1 MYNESWS
8 RFPEGTTFAVTAAG
22 ANVSAVEWSDEGFYF
37 CEVSGITTNTVI
49 YINETV
55 EEPSVTPTPEPEEP
69 SVTPTP
75 EPEEPSVTP
84 TPEPTPEVH
93 VHDWSGEWTII
104 KAATA
109 TEEGKKQTICT
120 TEGCGQKKVAV
131 IPATGIV
138 EDEAVGTLEKDAE
151 VEPEAPVEE
160 ATLNNNK
167 EALLAAPSIFDAEEK
182 AKVESGEASAR
193 VWLEIGK
200 TEEEKIAPE
209 DRQEI
214 QDAVED
220 IMGANANVTFF
231 DADLFKQ
238 VGTGEKKPITTP
250 GINIEITIKIPT
262 GLINSNGDVKRAYKV
277 IRLHEGRVDVL
288 TGTFD
293 EATGEFTFASDLFS
307 TYAIV
312 YTDTPVAHTHVWANE
327 WSHNASYHWKECVGT
342 VGTCDITSNAD
353 KYGLNSHVYYS
364 STDSTCND
372 CGYVR
377 SVYYPPYVPE
387 ATPTPIPT
395 PIPTPLPTP
404 VPTATPIPGVTIVP
418 TMKDAFVDENGKEI
432 TSIVQAA
439 GTEATVTI
447 PGVTDDLSATLTW
460 MSSDPAVAS
469 VDENG
474 KVSLRTPGIA
484 EITVEATLGGLTK
497 TGTLVVLVAEAE
509 LLDDK
514 VIRLGTSWED
524 IPMVRTLFVGETV
537 DINFWGVKNWVR
549 DDYEYFWGVSDETV
563 ATTTDIGEVTALKP
577 GVVTMTLGLLKK
589 DTGEYLVVKPI
600 QIVIPEDGSDKVMLG
615 TSKEHTFENL
625 TLKLNE
631 RVDLNFYGVKNW
643 KKEDYEYYWS
653 SSEPTVAWVDKMGRI
668 TPIKTGNAVITLVL
682 IDKKTGLPVYVVPT
696 TITVK

>member
-1 MYNESWS
+1 M
-8 RFPEGTTFAVTAAG
+8 PEGGFVRVFADAEFTVTAEGATIGKLMDAG
-22 ANVSAVEWSDEGFYF
+22 EEGYYR
-37 CEVSGITTNTVI
+37 EITGITADTTVVV
-49 YINETV
+49 NKA
-55 EEPSVTPTPEPEEP
+55 
-69 SVTPTP
+69 
-75 EPEEPSVTP
+75 
-84 TPEPTPEVH
+84 H
-93 VHDWSGEWTII
+93 VHDWSGAWTVI

-109 TEEGKKQTICT
+109 TEEGKQQTICT
-120 TEGCGQKKVAV
+120 VEGCGQKKVAT
-131 IPATGIV
+131 IPATGV
-138 EDEAVGTLEKDAE
+138 EENVGEFEKDAE
-151 VEPEAPVEE
+151 VAPEAPVEE
-160 ATLNNNK
+160 ATLNNKK
-167 EALLAAPSIFDAEEK
+167 EELLEAPSIFSDAEK
-182 AKVESGEASAR
+182 AKVESGEESAR
-193 VWLEIGK
+193 VWLEIDETK
-200 TEEEKIAPE
+200 DE
-209 DRQEI
+209 DI
-214 QDAVED
+214 TPQDKELVED
-220 IMGANANVTFF
+220 KAAEVAGAAAEVTFF
-231 DADLFKQ
+231 EVELYKQ
-238 VGTGEKKPITTP
+238 VGNEKKKPISNP
-250 GINIEITIKIPT
+250 GINIEITIKIPN
-262 GLINSNGDVKRAYKV
+262 GLINNDPTVERVYKI
-277 IRLHEGRVDVL
+277 IRLHDGSVEVL
-288 TGTFD
+288 TGTFNK
-293 EATGEFTFASDLFS
+293 ATGEYTFESGLFS

-312 YTDTPVAHTHVWANE
+312 YTDTSITHTHVWANE

-387 ATPTPIPT
+387 ATPT

-615 TSKEHTFENL
+615 TSKEHTFETL